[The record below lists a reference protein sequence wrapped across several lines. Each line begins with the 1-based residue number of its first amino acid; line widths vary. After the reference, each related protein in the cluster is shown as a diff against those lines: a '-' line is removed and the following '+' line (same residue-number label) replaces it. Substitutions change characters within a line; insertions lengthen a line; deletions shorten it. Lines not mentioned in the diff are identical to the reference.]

1 VNPVADAPYALAL
14 AAGTLAAVNPC
25 GFALLPTYVSLLVL
39 PDRTGA
45 ATPGDT
51 RGRALG
57 QAVGRALLMTG
68 AMTGGFI
75 AVFAAFGLVVAPL
88 ALSVERYLP
97 WVTVVIG
104 IGLVGLGAWLVA
116 GREIYLAVPRLRA
129 GKPTL
134 SPASL
139 VLYGASYAIASLSCT
154 IGPFL
159 ALTTSAFRSSSLL
172 AGLGVFVAYAAGMG
186 LVVGV
191 VTLAAA
197 FARGTV
203 AGRLRRVMRHV
214 SRAGGVLL
222 VLGGGYVA
230 YYGAYEIRVLSG
242 AGTGDP
248 VVDAAVR
255 MQSHLVRWLDSV
267 GPGRMAVACAMLM
280 VVVGVAAR
288 RNSRAPAA
296 GQPQPQLPPQHPPAE
311 AAAVPAACAPNL
323 PATDT
328 VDSSFT
334 VSAWPSGQGAGE
346 AESLIGRDS
355 SKEVP
360 QTRHRYS

>member
-1 VNPVADAPYALAL
+1 MADAPYALAL

-39 PDRTGA
+39 PSR
-45 ATPGDT
+45 GDT
-51 RGRALG
+51 RG

-104 IGLVGLGAWLVA
+104 IGLVGLGAWMAA

-134 SPASL
+134 SPGSL
-139 VLYGASYAIASLSCT
+139 ILYGASYAIASLSCT

-172 AGLGVFVAYAAGMG
+172 AGLSVFVAYAAGMG

-191 VTLAAA
+191 VTLATA

-267 GPGRMAVACAMLM
+267 GPGRMAVAFAMLT

-288 RNSRAPAA
+288 RNSRASAA
-296 GQPQPQLPPQHPPAE
+296 GQPQQPPPQHAPAEADAE
-311 AAAVPAACAPNL
+311 AAAEAAAACEPNL

-334 VSAWPSGQGAGE
+334 VSEWPSGQGAGE
-346 AESLIGRDS
+346 EESLIGRDS
-355 SKEVP
+355 SNEVP